1 MEKTVTPTDNMV
13 FEYIFGR
20 TENKDALLSF
30 VNAVICSGEDKEKI
44 SDLEL
49 VYRKPEIDM
58 IDYRISRVCL
68 RAVTRSDKSV
78 DIEILNFVHPE
89 SKINYF
95 YYFSDSYRSQIE
107 ENKTE
112 HESVPLY
119 VINIIHFDL
128 CDWSSKYI
136 HKTNIC
142 EDTGED
148 AGQMTIFFLVLP
160 KWVAMKRKAQ
170 TDLERWL
177 AFLSQGDS
185 AEIEEYAINYPGLK
199 AEACKSLVD

>member
-44 SDLEL
+44 CELEL
-49 VYRKPEIDM
+49 VYRKQDM
-58 IDYRISRVCL
+58 DMMDYGIGRVCL
-68 RAVTRSDKSV
+68 RAVTGAGKSA

-185 AEIEEYAINYPGLK
+185 AEIEEYAINYP
-199 AEACKSLVD
+199 A

>member
-30 VNAVICSGEDKEKI
+30 VNAVICTGEDKEKI
-44 SDLEL
+44 CELEL
-49 VYRKPEIDM
+49 VYRKQDM
-58 IDYRISRVCL
+58 DMMDYGIGGVCL
-68 RAVTRSDKSV
+68 RAVTGAGKSA